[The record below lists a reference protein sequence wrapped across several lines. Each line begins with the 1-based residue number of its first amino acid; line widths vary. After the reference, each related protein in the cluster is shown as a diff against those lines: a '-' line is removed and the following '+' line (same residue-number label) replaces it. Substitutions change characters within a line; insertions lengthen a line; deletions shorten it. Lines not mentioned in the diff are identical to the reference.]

1 MHLVTKFLLS
11 AMAPEQFPS
20 ASAPEFAFLGRS
32 NVGKSS
38 LINGWLGE
46 KAGKVSASPGRPRA
60 INFFAFSDSATA
72 REPRLLLADLPGYGY
87 AKISKSISAEW
98 PKFIN
103 PYLEE
108 RANLVLCI
116 CLVDSNI
123 PVQASDQQLI
133 AALKGMGRSFLVVGT
148 KADKLSGNEKPK
160 AVARLKEGLGLSEIL
175 LCSTKTGVG
184 LKELWARIL
193 SRAEESS

>member
-11 AMAPEQFPS
+11 ALAPEQFP
-20 ASAPEFAFLGRS
+20 AATAPEFAFLGRS

-38 LINGWLGE
+38 LINGLLGE
-46 KAGKVSASPGRPRA
+46 KAAKVSASPGRTRA
-60 INFFAFSDSATA
+60 INFFALSDSPTA
-72 REPRLLLADLPGYGY
+72 RLPRLLFADLPGYGY

-108 RANLVLCI
+108 RPNLVLCV

-133 AALKGMGRSFLVVGT
+133 ASLKGMGRSFLVVGT
-148 KADKLSGNEKPK
+148 KADKLSGNERTK
-160 AVARLKEGLGLSEIL
+160 ALATAEA
-175 LCSTKTGVG
+175 GVG
-184 LKELWARIL
+184 T
-193 SRAEESS
+193 

>member
-11 AMAPEQFPS
+11 ALSPEQFP
-20 ASAPEFAFLGRS
+20 ASTAPEFAFLGRS

-38 LINGWLGE
+38 LINGLLGE
-46 KAGKVSASPGRPRA
+46 KAAKVSASPGRTRA
-60 INFFAFSDSATA
+60 INFFALSDSPTA
-72 REPRLLLADLPGYGY
+72 RLPRLLFADLPGYGY

-108 RANLVLCI
+108 RANLVLCV

-123 PVQASDQQLI
+123 PVQASDQQLME
-133 AALKGMGRSFLVVGT
+133 ALKGMGRRFVVVGT
-148 KADKLSGNEKPK
+148 KADRLSGNERTK
-160 AVARLKEGLGLSEIL
+160 ALVRLRTGLGLDEVL
-175 LCSTKTGVG
+175 LCSSKTGYG
-184 LKELWARIL
+184 IKELWMEIL
-193 SRAEESS
+193 SRVDPA